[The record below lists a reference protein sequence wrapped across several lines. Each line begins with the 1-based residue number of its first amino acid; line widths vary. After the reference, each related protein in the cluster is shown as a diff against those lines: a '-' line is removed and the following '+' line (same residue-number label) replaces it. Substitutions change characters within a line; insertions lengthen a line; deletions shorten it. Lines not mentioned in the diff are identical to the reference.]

1 MQDSNQF
8 HAICLDTY
16 PPIFYL
22 NDTSRRVIQLISR
35 YNELHPRLRA
45 AYTFDAGPNAVIIAQ
60 SCHVP
65 ELLDL
70 VCHYFPP
77 SAQSWSVPPL
87 DVWVCTCMLGVWV
100 CVHAGA
106 HACVGMLD
114 VWVCTCMLGVWV
126 CVHAGAHAC
135 VGMLDVWVYIHGG
148 IF

>member
-1 MQDSNQF
+1 MTACVWVLILWLSASFMQDSNQF

-87 DVWVCTCMLGVWV
+87 GVWV
-100 CVHAGA
+100 CVYVH
-106 HACVGMLD
+106 
-114 VWVCTCMLGVWV
+114 VCW
-126 CVHAGAHAC
+126 
-135 VGMLDVWVYIHGG
+135 VWVYMLGRMWCVG
-148 IF
+148 LSIF